1 MLNRILQQTKRW
13 VFDHFEAILVV
24 VLVASLFLINF
35 VVVQRYAFLNFYYL
49 PVLAAG
55 FYLGKRTAMLTG
67 VFITLLVGYFVV
79 TGQLDLAM
87 DELAVG
93 AGSMALFWNLVPWSA
108 FLVLAGYLVGTLAE
122 TKDRHLRELRD
133 AHVATLEILTRYL
146 ETAERHLKGH
156 AKRVA
161 DIATA
166 LGRQLGMDENSLRD
180 VRVAGLFHDLG
191 EIELALGPERTGA
204 DTTSILVP
212 LSRVLENA
220 GAFIRRYEE
229 YYNLVGGPWDVEDL
243 DIPLGVR
250 VLAVADAYATLTAD
264 TPYRAAKPSWEALA
278 EIERA
283 TGRQFDRTVV
293 RALREL
299 APGLDREPATA

>member
-1 MLNRILQQTKRW
+1 MMSRFLQSAKRW

-35 VVVQRYAFLNFYYL
+35 AVVQRYAFLNFYYL

-55 FYLGKRTAMLTG
+55 FYVGRRTAVLTG
-67 VFITLLVGYFVV
+67 LFISVLVGYFLV
-79 TGQLDLAM
+79 TGQLDMGA
-87 DELAVG
+87 DSNSVG
-93 AGSMALFWNLVPWSA
+93 VFWNLLPWSA
-108 FLVLAGYLVGTLAE
+108 FLILAGYLVGTLSE
-122 TKDRHLRELRD
+122 IQDRHLRELKD

-161 DIATA
+161 DIATL
-166 LGRQLGMDENSLRD
+166 LGRHLGLEGDPLQDLRI
-180 VRVAGLFHDLG
+180 AALFHDLG
-191 EIELALGPERTGA
+191 EIELAVGGERSGPDA
-204 DTTSILVP
+204 TSILVP
-212 LSRVLENA
+212 LGRVLRSA
-220 GAFIRRYEE
+220 GELIRRYEE
-229 YYNLVGGPWDVEDL
+229 YYELVGGPWDVEDL

-283 TGRQFDRTVV
+283 AGRQFDRNVA

-299 APGLDREPATA
+299 TPTLEREPVTV

>member
-1 MLNRILQQTKRW
+1 MMNRFLQRAKRW
-13 VFDHFEAILVV
+13 AFDHFEAILVV
-24 VLVASLFLINF
+24 VLMASLFVINF

-55 FYLGKRTAMLTG
+55 FFLGKRTAMLTG
-67 VFITLLVGYFVV
+67 VFVTLLVGYFVV
-79 TGQLDLAM
+79 AGQLEIGPDSFAAGTGPM
-87 DELAVG
+87 AV
-93 AGSMALFWNLVPWSA
+93 LWNLVPWSA
-108 FLVLAGYLVGTLAE
+108 FLILAGYLVGTLSEA
-122 TKDRHLRELRD
+122 KDRHLRELKD

-166 LGRQLGMDENSLRD
+166 LGRQLRLAEDQIQD
-180 VRVAGLFHDLG
+180 VRIAGLFHDLG
-191 EIELALGPERTGA
+191 EVEIAVGPERAGG
-204 DTTSILVP
+204 DSTSILVP
-212 LSRVLENA
+212 LSHVLQNA
-220 GAFIRRYEE
+220 GDIIRRYEE
-229 YYNLVGGPWDVEDL
+229 YYELVGGPWDVEDL

-283 TGRQFDRTVV
+283 AGRQFDRTVV

-299 APGLDREPATA
+299 IPSLDREPAAI

>member
-1 MLNRILQQTKRW
+1 MMNRFLERARSW

-24 VLVASLFLINF
+24 VLVASLFGINF
-35 VVVQRYAFLNFYYL
+35 AVVQRYAFLNFYYL

-55 FYLGKRTAMLTG
+55 FYVGRRTAMLTG
-67 VFITLLVGYFVV
+67 VFISVLVGYFVI
-79 TGQLDLAM
+79 TGQLDIGT
-87 DELAVG
+87 EGVRSG
-93 AGSMALFWNLVPWSA
+93 VFWNLIPWSA
-108 FLVLAGYLVGTLAE
+108 FLILSGYLVGTLSE
-122 TKDRHLRELRD
+122 VKDRHLRELRD

-166 LGRQLGMDENSLRD
+166 LGRQLEMGDDQLQD
-180 VRVAGLFHDLG
+180 VRIAGLFHDLG
-191 EIELALGPERTGA
+191 EIELAVGGERSGPDA
-204 DTTSILVP
+204 TSILVP
-212 LSRVLENA
+212 VSRVLRNA
-220 GAFIRRYEE
+220 GNLIRRYEE
-229 YYNLVGGPWDVEDL
+229 YYELVGGPWDVEDL

-264 TPYRAAKPSWEALA
+264 TPYRAAKPAWEALA

-283 TGRQFDRTVV
+283 SGRQFDRSVV
-293 RALREL
+293 RALREI
-299 APGLDREPATA
+299 APTLDREPVTV

>member
-1 MLNRILQQTKRW
+1 MMNRILQQAKRW

-55 FYLGKRTAMLTG
+55 FFLGKRTAMLTG
-67 VFITLLVGYFVV
+67 VFVTLLVGYFVV
-79 TGQLDLAM
+79 AGQLEMGM
-87 DELAVG
+87 DGFAVG
-93 AGSMALFWNLVPWSA
+93 AGTMAVFWNLVPWSA
-108 FLVLAGYLVGTLAE
+108 FLVLSGYLVGTLAE
-122 TKDRHLRELRD
+122 AKDRHLRELRD

-166 LGRQLGMDENSLRD
+166 LGRQLGMDEDRLQD
-180 VRVAGLFHDLG
+180 VRIAGLFHDLG
-191 EIELALGPERTGA
+191 EIELAIGLERTGA
-204 DTTSILVP
+204 DATSILVP
-212 LSRVLENA
+212 LSRVLQNA
-220 GAFIRRYEE
+220 GELIRRYEE
-229 YYNLVGGPWDVEDL
+229 YYELVGGPWDVEDL

-283 TGRQFDRTVV
+283 AGRQFDRTVV

-299 APGLDREPATA
+299 APSLDREPVTV